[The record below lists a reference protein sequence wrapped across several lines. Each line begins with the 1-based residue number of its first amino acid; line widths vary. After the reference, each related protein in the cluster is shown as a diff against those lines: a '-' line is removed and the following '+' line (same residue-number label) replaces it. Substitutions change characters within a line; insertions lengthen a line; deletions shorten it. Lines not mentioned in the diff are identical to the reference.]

1 MVLSIIVLVFLC
13 GLLATDRAYLQR
25 QRKLL
30 NEQNTLLE
38 QRNGRLRTIISDL
51 QNEME
56 SML

>member
-51 QNEME
+51 QNEIDN
-56 SML
+56 ML